1 MVVQFIIFLAVII
14 LCAFIIYLGAYTIAD
29 NINKPMDK
37 LNQYLDKLINHT
49 SDQKTMDLTIRFLV
63 QILDKNAE
71 DFVIDITELT
81 EGAFFICDSWNEGK
95 EYAHTEDYPIRV
107 TEIMPVEDESVKRSV
122 GSEIIQVRYTITIP
136 EEKTLYDQY
145 IVTKLTANTSK
156 EILDSIIDSFDD
168 DEKDSVTDVSVTPI
182 GFQLSKPN

>member
-1 MVVQFIIFLAVII
+1 MVIQSIIFVAALI
-14 LCAFIIYLGAYTIAD
+14 LCSFIIYMGAYTIAE
-29 NINKPMDK
+29 NIDKPMDK
-37 LNQYLDKLINHT
+37 LNQYLDKLINRT

-63 QILDKNAE
+63 QILDENAE

-95 EYAHTEDYPIRV
+95 EYARTEDYPIKV
-107 TEIMPVEDESVKRSV
+107 AEIMPIEDESVKRSI

-156 EILDSIIDSFDD
+156 EILDSFDD